1 MQITIQQN
9 GGNRLSRRRFQV
21 ANGHYENAAYN
32 DGKFFEHRIGE
43 FGQRVPSYF
52 VMLAMPDRNE
62 LGYADP
68 KVADAY
74 LEKYSGQEAI
84 ILGFASSEEADAPAN
99 EARWWEHLQ
108 ERAVGLAELQGLEPM
123 YTLIDIFENNYQATL
138 YGS

>member
-32 DGKFFEHRIGE
+32 DGG
-43 FGQRVPSYF
+43 VPSYF

-74 LEKYSGQEAI
+74 LEQFGGSEAI

-108 ERAVGLAELQGLEPM
+108 ERAVGLAELQGLDPK

-138 YGS
+138 YGSRNRCRAWWPGL